1 MYHAYQYIIEKIEQL
16 KARYQQNK
24 GDAQDV
30 EQIDAWMG
38 EARRLILLDHLAA
51 HAGIRYIREVF
62 QSDVE
67 SINAALLVSTSKELP
82 DIERDRMIDR
92 RTLAEKYLG
101 LFVNLDEQISALEA
115 TVDSELANPM
125 LSSTHE

>member
-38 EARRLILLDHLAA
+38 EARRLILLDHLAG